1 MASNPSI
8 SEEYICT
15 GESFAD
21 ATNTRDRCSNETV
34 SNIISNAFNYDEIL
48 ENHLGQLGK
57 FQLRSFLW
65 LCLPAMFH
73 GSTIL
78 SYIFIGG
85 VQLYRYLTKNIG
97 DAY

>member
-1 MASNPSI
+1 MANPSI
-8 SEEYICT
+8 SEENICS
-15 GESFAD
+15 GESFTD
-21 ATNTRDRCSNETV
+21 YDINTRDNSSNGTM
-34 SNIISNAFNYDEIL
+34 SNISNSAFNYDEIL

-78 SYIFIGG
+78 SYIFVGG
-85 VQLYRYLTKNIG
+85 VPLYRYFLKHPIT
-97 DAY
+97 